1 MNRERGEVKEY
12 RVGNLVLLSTK
23 DLKYQMARRHT
34 EKFMERFVGS
44 YKVKV
49 IISSNAIKL
58 ELPSM
63 VKIYPVVNVS
73 QVQQYK
79 LQIEGQKKKTPQWE
93 RERIGSREDYEQEKS
108 MRKVQ
113 VLGVME
119 RMHSGRRYMGE

>member
-1 MNRERGEVKEY
+1 MKEY

-79 LQIEGQKKKTPQWE
+79 SQIEGQKKKTPQ
-93 RERIGSREDYEQEKS
+93 
-108 MRKVQ
+108 
-113 VLGVME
+113 
-119 RMHSGRRYMGE
+119 